1 MFWNHPT
8 QAEESA
14 RPEGNLDQLA
24 AIITSPARYE
34 ANGVKGPGL
43 YAEAK
48 VMAADNATA
57 ACTTPFD
64 STFSLATTRDGLVLG
79 GAFSLTDGV
88 SVSAPIAFDATPAA
102 FAAALGASPAPF
114 HAAIGSTIAVT
125 RTGPDRNRGYTWTVR
140 FSGLYGDAAPLVGVT
155 SALTGSSVGVEAT
168 VVRQGST
175 RDVQTLLAVGE
186 EALRSP
192 AVGAVLLSAW
202 GEARAFSLTAS
213 RRLALAAETGGA
225 TLFLARAGALPCPSA
240 AETRWSVASCA
251 SEPLEGG
258 APWRPSFSATLLRR
272 RGGGATGTWIME
284 WDREQ
289 RTFRAPAPLSGGL
302 VPLAAQRP
310 TAASGAARR
319 RAA

>member
-1 MFWNHPT
+1 MRNICSQPDALT
-8 QAEESA
+8 A
-14 RPEGNLDQLA
+14 LKIQLA
-24 AIITSPARYE
+24 TLHRVGGRRVDANVRAGSDDAFAPLATGVLHDLYASAPADAVAVSAFGLGMALRAAGGRPIVWGLHEMMVQE
-34 ANGVKGPGL
+34 AGRPHGPGL
-43 YAEAK
+43 HE
-48 VMAADNATA
+48 MGLS
-57 ACTTPFD
+57 P
-64 STFSLATTRDGLVLG
+64 RDLLLV
-79 GAFSLTDGV
+79 
-88 SVSAPIAFDATPAA
+88 
-102 FAAALGASPAPF
+102 
-114 HAAIGSTIAVT
+114 
-125 RTGPDRNRGYTWTVR
+125 R
-140 FSGLYGDAAPLVGVT
+140 
-155 SALTGSSVGVEAT
+155 
-168 VVRQGST
+168 T

-202 GEARAFSLTAS
+202 GEAKAFSLTAS

-251 SEPLEGG
+251 SDPLEGE
-258 APWRPSFSATLLRR
+258 APGRPSFSVTLLRR

-289 RTFRAPAPLSGGL
+289 RTFRSPAPLSGGL

-310 TAASGAARR
+310 AAASGAAGR

>member
-1 MFWNHPT
+1 MKNIHSQPD
-8 QAEESA
+8 A
-14 RPEGNLDQLA
+14 LA
-24 AIITSPARYE
+24 ALKTRLGALDRADSRRVGAGVPAGSDDAFAPLTTGVLHDLYAAAPADAVAVNAFGLSMGLRAAAGRPIVWGLHEMIAQE
-34 ANGVKGPGL
+34 AGRPHGPGL
-43 YAEAK
+43 HE
-48 VMAADNATA
+48 
-57 ACTTPFD
+57 
-64 STFSLATTRDGLVLG
+64 LGL
-79 GAFSLTDGV
+79 
-88 SVSAPIAFDATPAA
+88 
-102 FAAALGASPAPF
+102 SP
-114 HAAIGSTIAVT
+114 H
-125 RTGPDRNRGYTWTVR
+125 DLLLVR
-140 FSGLYGDAAPLVGVT
+140 
-155 SALTGSSVGVEAT
+155 
-168 VVRQGST
+168 T

-225 TLFLARAGALPCPSA
+225 TLFLARAGAAPCPSA

-258 APWRPSFSATLLRR
+258 APGRPSFSATLLRR

-289 RTFRAPAPLSGGL
+289 QTFRPPAPLSGGL

-310 TAASGAARR
+310 AAASGTAGRHAA
-319 RAA
+319 

>member
-1 MFWNHPT
+1 MMNIYSQPD
-8 QAEESA
+8 A
-14 RPEGNLDQLA
+14 LA
-24 AIITSPARYE
+24 ALKTRLEALDRAGGRRAGVGVRAGSGDAFAPVAAGVLHDLYAAAPADAVAVNAFGLGMALAVAGGRPIVWGLHEMMAQE
-34 ANGVKGPGL
+34 AGRPHGPGL
-43 YAEAK
+43 HQ
-48 VMAADNATA
+48 MGLS
-57 ACTTPFD
+57 P
-64 STFSLATTRDGLVLG
+64 RDLLLV
-79 GAFSLTDGV
+79 
-88 SVSAPIAFDATPAA
+88 
-102 FAAALGASPAPF
+102 
-114 HAAIGSTIAVT
+114 
-125 RTGPDRNRGYTWTVR
+125 R
-140 FSGLYGDAAPLVGVT
+140 
-155 SALTGSSVGVEAT
+155 
-168 VVRQGST
+168 T

-213 RRLALAAETGGA
+213 RRLALAAETGGG

-258 APWRPSFSATLLRR
+258 APGRPSFSSTLLRR
-272 RGGGATGTWIME
+272 RDGGATGTWIME

-289 RTFRAPAPLSGGL
+289 RIFRPPSPLSGGV

-310 TAASGAARR
+310 AAAPGAAGR